1 MANKGIIFRF
11 SSKVDQTAY
20 DAKMALLDT
29 ADAAALKS
37 AEFAEA
43 MEAYKTSADTTI
55 EINAA
60 VAAETSARETAVS
73 GVTER
78 VGALESGKADKSTY
92 EAKVAELE
100 AADATFHTTA
110 AFNTAIANYKT
121 SADTTVEITEAVAG
135 EASRA
140 QGVEEGLQSAIDDI
154 NAAIGSGEGSDGSL
168 TDRVATLESGL
179 STEASDR
186 AAADT
191 ALAGRAT
198 TLEGQVAVIN
208 GDNQTVG
215 SIAKAEADA
224 KAYTDAREVVL
235 QGNIDGKVDK
245 NGTDRLMT
253 AAEGTKLGTYP
264 ADYATVEAAIGSK
277 VAQADYD
284 VAIADRYTK
293 SAAEAMVDGKITTAL
308 ASVHNFIGQ
317 VADMTEL
324 AAIQS
329 PKKGDVYNVI
339 SATNGTSAEY
349 YWNGSD
355 WEEFGTIIDMTGY
368 ATKVYADNAV
378 SVETGRAQG
387 IEAGLRTDVD
397 AANTAIGVLNGSG
410 EGSVAAAVAA
420 EQTRATGIEGGLRTD
435 VDANAAAITVLNGAD
450 TVTGSVAKSVKDA
463 VAVETARA
471 EAAEGVN
478 AAAIATMRG
487 EIGTAPSVKYIVSG
501 AGEGAANGTYTYSS
515 SVDFGGIEVQYF
527 SNGTCTMEVPTA
539 EGATG
544 NAAIKMGNYVWYI
557 CNSINPATGS
567 WAERQASGVPTS
579 VVKVEPN
586 TINERIAANE
596 AALAA
601 LGTVD
606 GGSIASALATKVNVS
621 DYNTKVAE
629 LEAADT
635 AIAGRVTTAEGAIN
649 TLNGD
654 ANTTGSVAKAV
665 KDAVDAEAAIARA
678 AEQANA
684 ADIVALQNRAA
695 ALEAASSYEFVN
707 TNTTKMLA
715 DKFYIV
721 RNAMLTGTLPSGEAA
736 IGKKIR
742 IMINDAA
749 GLLGGSISPTGSDT
763 INGGASFSLDAAMDI
778 TLLYDY
784 NSNTGIGDWVVLAI
798 MG

>member
-78 VGALESGKADKSTY
+78 VGALESGKADKATY

-179 STEASDR
+179 ATEASDR

-224 KAYTDAREVVL
+224 KAYTAAREVVL

-308 ASVHNFIGQ
+308 ASIHDFKGQ
-317 VADMTEL
+317 VADMTAL
-324 AAIQS
+324 GAIQN

-339 SATNGTSAEY
+339 TSTNGTSAEY
-349 YWNGSD
+349 YWNGTA
-355 WEEFGTIIDMTGY
+355 WEEFGTTIDMSGY
-368 ATKVYADNAV
+368 AIKTEVAADIA
-378 SVETGRAQG
+378 VETSRAQG
-387 IEAGLRTDVD
+387 VESGLRTDVD
-397 AANTAIGVLNGSG
+397 AANAAIGVLNGSG

-420 EQTRATGIEGGLRTD
+420 EQTRATGVESGLDGRLTTAEG
-435 VDANAAAITVLNGAD
+435 AITTLNGAD
-450 TVTGSVAKSVKDA
+450 TVVGSVAKTVKDA

-471 EAAEGVN
+471 EAAEAGI
-478 AAAIATMRG
+478 AANVATIRA

-544 NAAIKMGNYVWYI
+544 NAAIKMGNYVWYG

-567 WAERQASGVPTS
+567 WSERQASGVPTS

-621 DYNTKVAE
+621 DYNTKVGE
-629 LEAADT
+629 LEAMDT
-635 AIAGRVTTAEGAIN
+635 AIAGRVTVAEGAID

-654 ANTTGSVAKAV
+654 VNTTGSVAKAV

>member
-11 SSKVDQTAY
+11 SSKVDKTAY
-20 DAKMALLDT
+20 DAKMALLET

-73 GVTER
+73 GVADR
-78 VGALESGKADKSTY
+78 VTAVESGKADKATY

-110 AFNTAIANYKT
+110 AFNTAIAAYKT
-121 SADTTVEITEAVAG
+121 SADTTTEIGEAVAA
-135 EASRA
+135 EAAIARA
-140 QGVEEGLQSAIDDI
+140 AEEGLQSAIDDI
-154 NAAIGSGEGSDGSL
+154 NAAIGAGEGVEGSL
-168 TDRVATLESGL
+168 TERVGTLETGL
-179 STEASDR
+179 ATEASDR

-191 ALAGRAT
+191 ALGGRLT
-198 TLEGQVAVIN
+198 TAEGAITVIN
-208 GDNQTVG
+208 GDDQTTG

-264 ADYATVEAAIGSK
+264 ADYATVETAIGSK
-277 VAQADYD
+277 VAQSDYD
-284 VAIADRYTK
+284 VAIAARYTK
-293 SAAEAMVDGKITTAL
+293 TEAEAMVDGKISTAV
-308 ASVHNFIGQ
+308 ASIHDFKGQ
-317 VADMTEL
+317 VADMTAL
-324 AAIQS
+324 AAVQN
-329 PKKGDVYNVI
+329 PKKGDVYNVVT
-339 SATNGTSAEY
+339 ATNGTSAEY
-349 YWNGSD
+349 YWNGTA
-355 WEEFGTIIDMTGY
+355 WEEFGTTIDMSGY
-368 ATKVYADNAV
+368 ALKSEVATDIAT
-378 SVETGRAQG
+378 ETSRAQG

-397 AANTAIGVLNGSG
+397 AANAAITVLNGSG
-410 EGSVAAAVAA
+410 AGSVAAAVAA
-420 EQTRATGIEGGLRTD
+420 EQTRATGVESGLRTD
-435 VDANAAAITVLNGAD
+435 VDANAAAITTLNGAD
-450 TVTGSVAKSVKDA
+450 TVTGSVAKTVKDA

-478 AAAIATMRG
+478 ASAIATMRG
-487 EIGTAPSVKYIVSG
+487 EIGTAPSVKYIVTG
-501 AGEGAANGTYTYSS
+501 AGEGDANGTYTYSS
-515 SVDFGGIEVQYF
+515 TSDGIDSY
-527 SNGTCTMEVPTA
+527 SNGTCTLDIPVSVGGTC
-539 EGATG
+539 
-544 NAAIKMGNYVWYI
+544 AIKRAGYVWYG
-557 CNSINPATGS
+557 CTSEDPVTGR
-567 WAERQASGVPTS
+567 WVERQASGAPSS
-579 VVKVEPN
+579 VTKVEPN

-601 LGTVD
+601 LGTVS
-606 GGSIASALATKVNVS
+606 GGTIANALATKVDVS
-621 DYNTKVAE
+621 TYNTKVGE
-629 LEAADT
+629 LEAMDA
-635 AIAGRVTTAEGAIN
+635 AIAGRVTVVEGAVA

-654 ANTTGSVAKAV
+654 ASTAGSVAKAV
-665 KDAVDAEAAIARA
+665 ADGVAAEAAIARA

-684 ADIVALQNRAA
+684 DAIVALQNRAA
-695 ALEAASSYEFVN
+695 ALEAGASYEFIN
-707 TNTTKMLA
+707 TNTIKMLE

-721 RNAMLTGTLPSGEAA
+721 RNAQLTATLPTGEAA
-736 IGKKIR
+736 IGKKVR
-742 IMINDAA
+742 IMTNEAA
-749 GLLGGSISPTGSDT
+749 GLLNGSVSPTGSDT
-763 INGGASFSLDAAMDI
+763 INGGATFNLDAAMDI